1 MDTNELRAILNGYFG
16 WNKAR
21 MTCFVGMLIALFK
34 VRTINLTE
42 LACGFSSNATIDSR
56 YKRIKRFFKDFTID
70 FSLVASWVI
79 QFFGLTDKQFYLSMD
94 RTNWQWGKKNI
105 NILMLSITY
114 KGIAIPLF
122 WSLLDK
128 KGNSNTSER
137 IALMERFI
145 IQFGKDNIMGLLAD
159 REFIGADWFR
169 WLKKERIHFIIRIKK
184 NLLTTDSRGREVHVE
199 ALFRGMKPTEERI
212 IWGSRDLMGEE
223 VYLSALKMPDG
234 ELLIV
239 ATDELSGF
247 AIKKYGFRWEI
258 ETLFACLK
266 SKGFNFEDTHITK
279 PERIEKLLV
288 LLTIAFCWAHKTGEW
303 KHEQKP
309 IEIKKHGRKAVSYFR
324 YGLDVL
330 RDIVLNGVQQVDN
343 FLDHIVGF
351 LNINALRGAGI

>member
-1 MDTNELRAILNGYFG
+1 MDNNELRDILNGYFG

-21 MTCFVGMLIALFK
+21 MACFVGMLIALFK

-94 RTNWQWGKKNI
+94 RTNWQWGKQNI

-137 IALMERFI
+137 IALMDRFI

-184 NLLTTDSRGREVHVE
+184 
-199 ALFRGMKPTEERI
+199 I
-212 IWGSRDLMGEE
+212 
-223 VYLSALKMPDG
+223 
-234 ELLIV
+234 
-239 ATDELSGF
+239 
-247 AIKKYGFRWEI
+247 
-258 ETLFACLK
+258 C
-266 SKGFNFEDTHITK
+266 
-279 PERIEKLLV
+279 
-288 LLTIAFCWAHKTGEW
+288 
-303 KHEQKP
+303 
-309 IEIKKHGRKAVSYFR
+309 
-324 YGLDVL
+324 
-330 RDIVLNGVQQVDN
+330 
-343 FLDHIVGF
+343 
-351 LNINALRGAGI
+351 